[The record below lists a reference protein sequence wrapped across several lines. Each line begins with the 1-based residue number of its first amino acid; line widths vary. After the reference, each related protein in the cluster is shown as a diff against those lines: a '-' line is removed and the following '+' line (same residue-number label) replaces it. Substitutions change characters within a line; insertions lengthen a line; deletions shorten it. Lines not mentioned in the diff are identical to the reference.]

1 MSDEYTETLR
11 GSARLTQDADRRVGV
26 PHDDD
31 PQQKRLDCELIGG
44 ICHVPDAERC
54 EGEGG
59 DEAADAVDHFAQRPA
74 YEREQSAC
82 CEEQREHAHTPEKR
96 HPQRDG
102 CACVVGRVLRC

>member
-11 GSARLTQDADRRVGV
+11 GSARLTQDADRGVGV

-44 ICHVPDAERC
+44 VCHVPDAERC
-54 EGEGG
+54 EGECG
-59 DEAADAVDHFAQRPA
+59 DKAADAVDHFAERPA
-74 YEREQSAC
+74 YEGEQRAC